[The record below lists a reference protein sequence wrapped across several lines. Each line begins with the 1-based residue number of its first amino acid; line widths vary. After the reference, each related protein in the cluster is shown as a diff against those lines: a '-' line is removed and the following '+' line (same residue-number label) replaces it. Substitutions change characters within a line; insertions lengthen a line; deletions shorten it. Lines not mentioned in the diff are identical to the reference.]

1 MVQTKSPVSSRVL
14 KFLRLPLG
22 SKVLLLEAWMTLGLS
37 RGMVLTLPFR
47 WIAPRLQA
55 RLPDS
60 AHVSGQAEARAVGWA
75 LRVASKYTPWT
86 SNCLAQAL
94 AGKRMLHRRK
104 LTSTIFL
111 GVRKG
116 EQDEFEA
123 HAWLDCGSVTLT
135 GGHDH
140 AGYSV
145 VSSYPDEQ
153 T

>member
-1 MVQTKSPVSSRVL
+1 MVQAKRPVATRAL

-22 SKVLLLEAWMTLGLS
+22 SKVLLLEAWITLGLC

-47 WIAPRLQA
+47 WIVPRLRA

-75 LRVASKYTPWT
+75 LQVAGKYTPWKST
-86 SNCLAQAL
+86 CLAQAI

-104 LTSTIFL
+104 LPSTLFL

-116 EQDEFEA
+116 EEDEFEA
-123 HAWLDCGSVTLT
+123 HAWLDCDSITLT

-140 AGYSV
+140 AGYSG
-145 VSSYPDEQ
+145 VSSFPDGEI
-153 T
+153 

>member
-1 MVQTKSPVSSRVL
+1 MVQARSPVSTRAL
-14 KFLRLPLG
+14 KFLRLPVG
-22 SKVLLLEAWMTLGLS
+22 SKVLLLEAWITLGLS

-47 WIAPRLQA
+47 WIAPRLRA

-60 AHVSGQAEARAVGWA
+60 DQTSIQAQAEAVGWA
-75 LRVASKYTPWT
+75 LRVASKYTPWK
-86 SNCLAQAL
+86 SNCLAQAI

-104 LTSTIFL
+104 LSSTLVL

-123 HAWLDCGSVTLT
+123 HAWLDCGSITLT

-145 VSSYPDEQ
+145 VSSFPDEQ
-153 T
+153 P

>member
-1 MVQTKSPVSSRVL
+1 MVQAKSPVSTRAL
-14 KFLRLPLG
+14 KFLRLPVG
-22 SKVLLLEAWMTLGLS
+22 SKVLLLEAWITLGLS

-47 WIAPRLQA
+47 WIAPGLRA
-55 RLPDS
+55 RLPES
-60 AHVSGQAEARAVGWA
+60 AQTYGQAQARAVGWA
-75 LRVASKYTPWT
+75 LRVASKYTPWK
-86 SNCLAQAL
+86 SNCLAQAI

-104 LTSTIFL
+104 LSSTLVL

-123 HAWLDCGSVTLT
+123 HAWLDVGPITLT

-145 VSSYPDEQ
+145 VSSFPDEQ

>member
-1 MVQTKSPVSSRVL
+1 MVQAKSPVSTRAW
-14 KFLRLPLG
+14 KFLRLPVG
-22 SKVLLLEAWMTLGLS
+22 SKVLLLEAWITLGLS

-60 AHVSGQAEARAVGWA
+60 AHVSGQAEAQDVGWA
-75 LRVASKYTPWT
+75 LRVASQYTPWK
-86 SNCLAQAL
+86 SNCLAQAI

-104 LTSTIFL
+104 LSSTLVL

-116 EQDEFEA
+116 EQDQFEA
-123 HAWLDCGSVTLT
+123 HAWLDCGSITLT

-140 AGYSV
+140 TGYSV
-145 VSSYPDEQ
+145 VSSFPDEQ